1 MWVVGT
7 LRGHEFE
14 RVEQSPFFIDARQAE
29 AWARRH
35 LEENPGITI
44 SAGAITAY
52 PARAKPSQT
61 LRIWPLT
68 PKISWITTSPCAPPS
83 APAR

>member
-35 LEENPGITI
+35 LEENPGITT
-44 SAGAITAY
+44 SAGAFLSWRRQDSDD
-52 PARAKPSQT
+52 PA
-61 LRIWPLT
+61 
-68 PKISWITTSPCAPPS
+68 
-83 APAR
+83 